1 MPLAEG
7 GRTRHNQYTLTFP
20 NSFGGPDTEIT
31 HITTPHDGS
40 HVPLTF
46 GVSAAASGPDSAGH
60 MQIFVDGVMHAD
72 YPNVKALPIGTTIS
86 LATSGTHRVTV
97 QTYDN
102 TRGSWAK
109 SVIFVTNP

>member
-1 MPLAEG
+1 
-7 GRTRHNQYTLTFP
+7 
-20 NSFGGPDTEIT
+20 
-31 HITTPHDGS
+31 
-40 HVPLTF
+40 
-46 GVSAAASGPDSAGH
+46 
-60 MQIFVDGVMHAD
+60 MQIFVDGVVHAD

-109 SVIFVTNP
+109 SVIL